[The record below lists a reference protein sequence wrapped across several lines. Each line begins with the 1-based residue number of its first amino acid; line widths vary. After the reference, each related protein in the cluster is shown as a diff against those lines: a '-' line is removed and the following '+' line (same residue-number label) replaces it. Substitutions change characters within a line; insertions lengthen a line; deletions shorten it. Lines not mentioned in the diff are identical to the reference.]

1 MERKRKKRYI
11 VICDVQAV
19 DGQSRTITSKPLT
32 VAQASELEEHLRQAG
47 FEPVRYAKLFTDEEL
62 ERAER
67 LASLGQSADGLGGWE

>member
-1 MERKRKKRYI
+1 
-11 VICDVQAV
+11 
-19 DGQSRTITSKPLT
+19 LT

-67 LASLGQSADGLGGWE
+67 LAAMGQPADKLGNWE